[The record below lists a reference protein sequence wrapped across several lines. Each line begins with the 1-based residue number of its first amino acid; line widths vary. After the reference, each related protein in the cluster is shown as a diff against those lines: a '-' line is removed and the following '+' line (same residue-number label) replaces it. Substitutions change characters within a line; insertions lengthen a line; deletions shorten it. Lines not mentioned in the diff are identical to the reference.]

1 MIIYVYYTES
11 LDLFHFLVL
20 STFVVNLIQKPKP
33 VLLKNQ
39 LARDIQSKT
48 IKDLGAE
55 PPVGGARGHAA
66 HKPGS
71 IGGPSP
77 PIIKCFLNSSKFPT
91 HYECLVQN
99 RPDLKN

>member
-39 LARDIQSKT
+39 LARYIQSKS
-48 IKDLGAE
+48 IQGLGGQPLNIIFFSTLRIFYVEIATSE
-55 PPVGGARGHAA
+55 RGYAYLLLG
-66 HKPGS
+66 KNG
-71 IGGPSP
+71 IQ
-77 PIIKCFLNSSKFPT
+77 
-91 HYECLVQN
+91 YN
-99 RPDLKN
+99 RRI